1 MDANSHTRRDHR
13 IGIAR
18 PLHHCSHR
26 CIRTALIA
34 TVNQLLSHVWLAI
47 ESEARSTGE
56 LRDPDTTLIPL
67 RTHFGATRS
76 KAEKSNRLI
85 YAAIASPCKP
95 LQRVRMPC
103 HPLGPTTHPRAA
115 ACRQLSQG
123 TPILFFG
130 PILEGVPPYLRVLP
144 AQPLDVRAVT
154 YLIEPREHPRPI
166 LAHSLAHLL

>member
-1 MDANSHTRRDHR
+1 MDANSHIRRDHR

-56 LRDPDTTLIPL
+56 LRDPDTTANAI
-67 RTHFGATRS
+67 RCNAQQAG
-76 KAEKSNRLI
+76 EIKSAYICGN
-85 YAAIASPCKP
+85 CKP

-123 TPILFFG
+123 TPILFFS

-154 YLIEPREHPRPI
+154 YLIEPIEHPRPI